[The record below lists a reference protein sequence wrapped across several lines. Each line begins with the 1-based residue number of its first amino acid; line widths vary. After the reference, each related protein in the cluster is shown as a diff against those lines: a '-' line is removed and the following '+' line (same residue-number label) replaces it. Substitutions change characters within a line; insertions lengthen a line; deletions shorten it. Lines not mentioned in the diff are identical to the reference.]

1 MLKKVGVVPQEVMV
15 AAPRSLVFDVVTGL
29 ESVTRPGS
37 PRTTSLISAAGAR
50 TTVAFSARIGE
61 QQVHVV
67 KEMTSC
73 PPNRVD
79 LRHLTGPFV
88 GAVESLHLLA
98 VDQDT
103 RLVLSTDHPAGRESS
118 SRMQKLTLEQL
129 AHAYLLDV
137 KAAAEH
143 RYRPLDHPG
152 GPFTLLVPVPTFS
165 TEAELLGAVE
175 AQEEAEWGHSGHGR
189 GVARVAV
196 TLAEAVMLPPR
207 QIDHLQRAAL
217 LHDLGKIAVDSAIW
231 GTRNTLTPPQRA
243 MMQVHPRLG
252 YDLAARVGM
261 HEMVLSGILRH
272 HERWDGHG
280 YPDRWS
286 GEEIPLRARILFLAE
301 AIDSMLRST
310 YRRTGMSPEQVGAA
324 LDAGAG
330 REWDPNLA
338 RRAAQIIR
346 GKPSAL

>member
-1 MLKKVGVVPQEVMV
+1 MKKVGIAPQELLV

-37 PRTTSLISAAGAR
+37 PRTTSLISAEGAR
-50 TTVAFSARIGE
+50 AMVAFSAKIGQ

-67 KEMTSC
+67 KEMTSY
-73 PPNRVD
+73 PPDRVD

-88 GAVESLHLLA
+88 GAIESLHLLA
-98 VDQDT
+98 VEQDT
-103 RLVLSTDHPAGRESS
+103 RLVLSAELHPGQEVPARS
-118 SRMQKLTLEQL
+118 QKLTLEQL

-137 KAAAEH
+137 KAAAEQ
-143 RYRPLDHPG
+143 RYQPLEIPG

-165 TEAELLGAVE
+165 TEAELLSAIE

-207 QIDHLQRAAL
+207 QIDHLQRAAS

-231 GTRNTLTPPQRA
+231 GTRNTLTPQQRA

-252 YDLAARVGM
+252 HDLAARVGM

-346 GKPSAL
+346 GKLPAL